1 MFLFKAAISK
11 KKIIWKNPNTPSV
24 TWQANYPIIIIIKKK
39 TQYNKHTCSAPT
51 KQEKLLCKSKHIKTC
66 SSNKTPKEQI

>member
-11 KKIIWKNPNTPSV
+11 KN
-24 TWQANYPIIIIIKKK
+24 NYLKEPEHTKCYMTSKLSNNNNNNKK